1 MRHLNILTMNKKNGI
16 GTGILVGILL
26 LTSILTCCKSGGT
39 KEPKEGVTVEVPM
52 GSPAVYDDMKKA
64 EKIFNA
70 LPSPLES
77 AMLIKSTGA
86 RFDQALLNQTGN
98 ANNYVTN
105 KSMALNLGIY
115 TCDLSFASLYE
126 QTQLI
131 IDYMNSAK
139 KMADGLGILKAIDQ
153 STIDRLEENINNS
166 EVIMEIVSETFM
178 NSSSYLEDNG
188 QAAIASMVLVGGWF
202 EGLYISTQLVDMKD
216 FNSNKLVGRI
226 IDQKLSISILMNLLE
241 SNKKNPSVEEILVQV
256 NRLKTVFDKITI
268 TTSPI
273 STEFD
278 KSSNMTV
285 LKSQVKTDMSPAV
298 FKELATVVAEI
309 RSTFV
314 K

>member
-1 MRHLNILTMNKKNGI
+1 MNKKYGLNLGF
-16 GTGILVGILL
+16 LMVFLL
-26 LTSILTCCKSGGT
+26 FTFIFSGCKSGGD
-39 KEPKEGVTVEVPM
+39 KAAIVDEVTSVPQDN
-52 GSPAVYDDMKKA
+52 AAIYEDIKQA

-77 AMLIKSTGA
+77 AMLIKSAGA
-86 RFDQALLNQTGN
+86 RFDEALLNPIGN
-98 ANNYVTN
+98 VNNYATN

-131 IDYMNSAK
+131 IDYMNAAK
-139 KMADGLGILKAIDQ
+139 KMADGLGILKAIEQ

-178 NSSSYLEDNG
+178 NSNSYLEDNG
-188 QAAIASMVLVGGWF
+188 QPAIAAMVLVGGWF

-216 FNSNKLVGRI
+216 FNGNKLVGRI
-226 IDQKLSISILMNLLE
+226 IDQKLSIDILIKLLE
-241 SNKKNPSVEEILVQV
+241 SSKGNPAVDELMGQV
-256 NRLKTVFDKITI
+256 NKLKTVFDKITI

-273 STEFD
+273 RPEFD
-278 KSSNMTV
+278 KSSNTTI
-285 LKSQVKTDMSPAV
+285 LKSEVKTDMTPAV
-298 FKELATVVAEI
+298 FQELASTVAEI
-309 RSTFV
+309 RNTFV